1 MQNTYYFCEDG
12 IILVLSLSCNE
23 LEWEEN
29 KHNICNKRLT
39 FAFLV
44 SISKIRMVD
53 IYKKAL
59 MDTDETSDVNYM
71 WSLIG

>member
-1 MQNTYYFCEDG
+1 M
-12 IILVLSLSCNE
+12 
-23 LEWEEN
+23 EEN

-71 WSLIG
+71 